1 MNYSIDIILGDL
13 KEEFDDVTFSYE
25 EINYEG
31 ELPCFFIEIENK
43 DRLDEIWMKVSDI
56 IAVNYQSR
64 LSNEFSIWNI
74 YLFFLT
80 KEPIENQLKYLI
92 ENDTF
97 SSRKIVVDEYVDFKS
112 VIEKYVLNTD
122 IKIESKSSNVQ
133 GFVPNSILFNQVNG
147 IEVKTRVTNP
157 IKDAYSQ
164 IVREIKNGI
173 DEI

>member
-1 MNYSIDIILGDL
+1 MNYSIDIILDDL
-13 KEEFDDVTFSYE
+13 KEEFSDITFSYE

-31 ELPCFFIEIENK
+31 KLPCFFIEIENK
-43 DRLDEIWMKVSDI
+43 DRLAEIWMKVSDI

-64 LSNEFSIWNI
+64 LSEEFSIWNI

-80 KEPIENQLKYLI
+80 KTPIENELKYLI

-112 VIEKYVLNTD
+112 VIEKYILNTD
-122 IKIESKSSNVQ
+122 IIIESTSSNLQ
-133 GFVPNSILFNQVNG
+133 SFTPNSILFNQVQD
-147 IEVKTRVTNP
+147 IEVKTRITNP

-164 IVREIKNGI
+164 IVKEIKNRI